1 MGNPQVPKINCYSLK
16 FRQKLS
22 QHFGDMSQ
30 CWGISGLHYLW
41 VLMPREGTPT
51 FWGSKVRWG
60 WGLTTRKID
69 SCTFVA
75 NDTLGPKGR
84 EACFLGAY
92 AERIANLT
100 CTLSIDQW
108 HKQQF
113 GDMLVVDEHKRE
125 ESNFFGA
132 YRLKDGRETLG
143 VKYSKPPLL
152 NIVIKFRTHS
162 LYKKIEQSLL
172 KSYWHGDN
180 MNWHSKCSMT

>member
-1 MGNPQVPKINCYSLK
+1 MTLTTFWRHVTMLRDVRLTLFVGPRAKGRDTYFLRFQ
-16 FRQKLS
+16 
-22 QHFGDMSQ
+22 G
-30 CWGISGLHYLW
+30 
-41 VLMPREGTPT
+41 REG
-51 FWGSKVRWG
+51 
-60 WGLTTRKID
+60 GLTTRKID

-113 GDMLVVDEHKRE
+113 GDMLVVGEHKRE

-132 YRLKDGRETLG
+132 YRLKDGR
-143 VKYSKPPLL
+143 
-152 NIVIKFRTHS
+152 
-162 LYKKIEQSLL
+162 
-172 KSYWHGDN
+172 
-180 MNWHSKCSMT
+180 